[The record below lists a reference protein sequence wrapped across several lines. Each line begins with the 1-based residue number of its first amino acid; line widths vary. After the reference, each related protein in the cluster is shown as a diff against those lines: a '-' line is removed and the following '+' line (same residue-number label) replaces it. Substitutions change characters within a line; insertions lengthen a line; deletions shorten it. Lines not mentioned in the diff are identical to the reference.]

1 MKRQDL
7 YLSVAAVLT
16 LGSFMPLGAGT
27 AVAEPNQV
35 QNLTPEQ
42 KAAIEAKKKKGQP
55 PQGAQQEQ
63 GQQPRIQPQQ
73 KTLKVVPP
81 DASVKAPVV
90 VPHNANQA
98 PVFKKQVNTP
108 PPVINKEVTSPAP
121 KKVFTPPVTGRK
133 FNGGNAANGNT
144 NMPPPEDRFRKFK
157 RNQPPVKNAAPA
169 NSGAPNGATQVDPDA
184 KTNPA
189 FPSVQQQ
196 RRFNPAYPNAGQ
208 KQINPAYPNPQNN
221 AGAGGGRKFGNGP
234 ANLEALK
241 AQRTEVISK
250 RGNSKVI
257 REQDRTIVKQN
268 NKSVILHNEATRLQ
282 KVAPNATTTKQG
294 RNNVT
299 VIQRANNVQI
309 FNVTDSNGQL
319 IKRYRRDGEGRETML
334 IDNES
339 RRHKSR
345 WGRNL
350 AIGLGVGAGII
361 AGASILNAVADVPPP
376 RVDVD
381 RRKYIVD
388 YEDASDDDVYEA
400 FNAPPV
406 DRIERRYTLDEV
418 RATPALRDRMR
429 RVDLND
435 INFDT
440 GSWEVDQGQYNKLER
455 VARALLRVIDRNPNE
470 VFMVEGYTDA
480 VGDEEDNLSLSDR
493 RAESVAVILSEQFNV
508 PAENLTTQG
517 YGEQYLKVPT
527 DGPERANRR
536 VAIRRITP
544 LISQEDRDGGGR
556 RGDDRRYEERR

>member
-7 YLSVAAVLT
+7 YLSVAAMLT
-16 LGSFMPLGAGT
+16 LGTFMPLA
-27 AVAEPNQV
+27 AAPAMAEPNQA

-42 KAAIEAKKKKGQP
+42 KAAIEAKKKKGQAT
-55 PQGAQQEQ
+55 QQ
-63 GQQPRIQPQQ
+63 GQDQPQNAQPQQ
-73 KTLKVVPP
+73 KMFKGQ
-81 DASVKAPVV
+81 KAPVG
-90 VPHNANQA
+90 VPNSN
-98 PVFKKQVNTP
+98 P
-108 PPVINKEVTSPAP
+108 PPVINKQVTSPPPFIKKSVTPPAA
-121 KKVFTPPVTGRK
+121 KKVFTSPPDSGRK
-133 FNGGNAANGNT
+133 IDGGNANGANAANGNAT
-144 NMPPPEDRFRKFK
+144 TQPHNERFRKFNRDQAPLVK
-157 RNQPPVKNAAPA
+157 KAAPVNVNPPNAAKQA
-169 NSGAPNGATQVDPDA
+169 DPDV

-189 FPSVQQQ
+189 YPSMQQQ
-196 RRFNPAYPNAGQ
+196 RQFNPAYPHVGT
-208 KQINPAYPNPQNN
+208 PQNN
-221 AGAGGGRKFGNGP
+221 PAQNNVAGAGRKFEHGP
-234 ANLEALK
+234 ANLEVLK
-241 AQRTEVISK
+241 AQRTEVVSK
-250 RGNSKVI
+250 RGNAKVI
-257 REQDRTIVKQN
+257 KEQDRTIVKQN
-268 NKSVILHNEATRLQ
+268 NKAVILHNEATRLQ
-282 KVAPNATTTKQG
+282 RVAPNATVTKQG

-319 IKRYRRDGEGRETML
+319 IKRYRRDGDGRETML

-361 AGASILNAVADVPPP
+361 AGAAILNAVADVPPP
-376 RVDVD
+376 HVDVE

-400 FNAPPV
+400 FSAPPV

-429 RVDLND
+429 RVDLSD

-440 GSWEVDQGQYNKLER
+440 GSWEVDESQYRKLER

-470 VFMVEGYTDA
+470 VFMIEGYTDA
-480 VGDEEDNLSLSDR
+480 VGSEEDNLSLSDR

-544 LISQEDRDGGGR
+544 LISQDDRGGDR
-556 RGDDRRYEERR
+556 RDDDRRYEERRYEDRR